1 MTVRVTENMGI
12 AAAKK
17 QFIIGGEGSS
27 GQSITML
34 VRLALFDQTALMRQY
49 NSRCA
54 IVEELWEIQSISIP
68 SMTSK

>member
-34 VRLALFDQTALMRQY
+34 VRLALLDQIALMQQY
-49 NSRCA
+49 TCSGM
-54 IVEELWEIQSISIP
+54 VKDLWEILSSCILL
-68 SMTSK
+68 